1 MKQRPTV
8 DIRLVFG
15 AGLVIIAILAW
26 RGTEFASRVFLAQ
39 TAARGGNTLTLSVA
53 GLRGALSKYEPLP
66 KLIAGDATL
75 IRLLLEPDDEGLLER
90 VNRHLET
97 VSLITDASDI
107 YLMDDTGLTIA
118 ASNHAS
124 PATFIGGNFAYR
136 PYFQQARE
144 GRLGRYFALGTTSLK
159 RGYYFAYSVRLDGAI
174 LGVVA
179 VKVGLDDIEKSWQ
192 GAGQEIV
199 VTDANGIVFMSGRT
213 EWLFRS
219 MEPIDAAALGTIAVT
234 RQYDIDAIAPLDVVG
249 RQVSAAGDRLITLR
263 AGAGS
268 TRYLVQSQQMAEAGW
283 TVHVLSDTNAA
294 RAQTLTSVAAAVLL
308 ALAGL
313 LALVMVIQRRQRLRE
328 RMALQAE
335 AREMLERRVDERTAD
350 LNDTNQLLVCEI
362 AERNAAEEELRKT
375 QDDLIQAG
383 KLAAL
388 GQMSAALSH
397 EFNQPLA
404 AVRSYADNAG
414 LLIEMGRT
422 GEARENVERIAELTG
437 RMASLSK
444 HLNAF
449 ARAPRR
455 KSGPVSLTA
464 VITASLDLL
473 AGRIAGAGAE
483 IVREDAGEV
492 WVRGGFVRLQQVVV
506 NLISNALDATR
517 EARSPRI
524 VIAVSRA
531 EGRIVLA
538 VRDNGPGVPADLRGR
553 IFDPFFTT
561 KGVGEGLGLGLSIS
575 YNIVRDFGGVLKVDD
590 HEDGG
595 AQFTIELDAVEAAA
609 GAAAE

>member
-1 MKQRPTV
+1 MRQRSTA
-8 DIRLVFG
+8 DIRLVFA

-26 RGTEFASRVFLAQ
+26 QGTELASRAFLAQ
-39 TAARGGNTLTLSVA
+39 TASRGANTLTLSVA

-66 KLIAGDATL
+66 KLIAGNPTL
-75 IRLLLEPDDEGLLER
+75 TRLLLEPDDKGLVER

-97 VSLITDASDI
+97 VSLITGASDI

-179 VKVGLDDIEKSWQ
+179 VKVGLGDIEKSWQ
-192 GAGQEIV
+192 GAGQEIM
-199 VTDANGIVFMSGRT
+199 VTDPHGIVFMSGRSQ
-213 EWLFRS
+213 WLFRS
-219 MEPIDAAALGTIAVT
+219 LEPIDAAAFSAISAT
-234 RQYDIDAIAPLDVVG
+234 RQYDIAEISPLDVVG
-249 RQVSAAGDRLITLR
+249 RRSSPTGDRLLTLR
-263 AGAGS
+263 LDGRD
-268 TRYLVQSQQMAEAGW
+268 TRFLVQSQPMAEAGW
-283 TVHVLSDTNAA
+283 TVHVLSNTNIAS
-294 RAQTLTSVAAAVLL
+294 AQTLTSVAAAVLL

-313 LALVMVIQRRQRLRE
+313 LALVMVIQRRQRLLE

-335 AREMLERRVDERTAD
+335 ARETLERRVDERTAD
-350 LNDTNQLLVCEI
+350 LNNANQLLMREI
-362 AERNAAEEELRKT
+362 GERKAAEEELRKT

-422 GEARENVERIAELTG
+422 GEARENVGRIAELTG

-464 VITASLDLL
+464 VIAASLDLL

-483 IVREDAGEV
+483 IVREDGGEV

-517 EARSPRI
+517 ETRPRI
-524 VIAVSRA
+524 VVAVRRV
-531 EGRIVLA
+531 EGRVVLA
-538 VRDNGPGVPADLRGR
+538 VRDNGPGVPEDLRER

-590 HEDGG
+590 HADGG
-595 AQFTIELDAVEAAA
+595 AQFSMELDAVEAVA